1 MGQPCC
7 TVSLSALWALA
18 RFTGMIGGF
27 KNCVGIKDDKQA
39 KGSYELSG
47 YPLMPVSLSPSEKKP
62 TKIIYTQ
69 TSLDEHRSQ

>member
-47 YPLMPVSLSPSEKKP
+47 YPLMPVSLSPSEKK
-62 TKIIYTQ
+62 TY
-69 TSLDEHRSQ
+69 